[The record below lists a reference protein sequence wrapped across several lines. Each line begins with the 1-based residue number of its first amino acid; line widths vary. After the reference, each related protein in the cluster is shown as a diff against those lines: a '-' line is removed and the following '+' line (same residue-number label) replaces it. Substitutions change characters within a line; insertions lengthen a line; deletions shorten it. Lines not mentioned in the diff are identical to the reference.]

1 MFFRASVSFVFVVLA
16 ADVLVPDVVDDVAAE
31 ALPTLKSIFVTL
43 AADLFRSESVEP
55 SSALKVL
62 EVVA

>member
-1 MFFRASVSFVFVVLA
+1 MFFRASVSFVFVVLVPEVLA
-16 ADVLVPDVVDDVAAE
+16 ADVVDDAVAE
-31 ALPTLKSIFVTL
+31 VLPTLKSIFATL
-43 AADLFRSESVEP
+43 AAELFRSESVEP

>member
-1 MFFRASVSFVFVVLA
+1 MFVVLVPEVLA
-16 ADVLVPDVVDDVAAE
+16 ADVVDDAVAE
-31 ALPTLKSIFVTL
+31 VLPTLKSIFATL
-43 AADLFRSESVEP
+43 AAELFRSESVEP